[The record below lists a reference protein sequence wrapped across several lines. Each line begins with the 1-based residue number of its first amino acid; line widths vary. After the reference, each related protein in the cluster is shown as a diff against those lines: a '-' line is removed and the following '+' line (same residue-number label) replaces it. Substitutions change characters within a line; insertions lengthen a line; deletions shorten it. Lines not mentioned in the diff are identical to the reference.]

1 MRAVAGVWPA
11 DVVELLAEHPP
22 IDLHADTPS
31 WMRLGYDFLRRHRP
45 PFPGAA
51 LGWHLDLPRL
61 REGGFGGVLF
71 GLVTAPIGRGDRPA
85 AVERQIGLVE
95 RAAAASGG
103 GLVRAAGPGGF
114 AAAAGRGAVGY
125 GFGLEGAHA
134 LEGCLDLLEGWAR
147 RGLRYLTVTHFSRN
161 PAGTP
166 RVGLGMRP
174 DGGLTAW
181 GAALVEACEACG
193 VVLDVAHASIRTR
206 DGVLARARRPVIV
219 SHAGVAAVHP
229 MWRNLDDA
237 AIRAVARGG
246 GVVGVIFGAQFLGG
260 RTADVVAAH
269 LEHLW
274 RAGGEELPA
283 LGSDWDGLIFVPRD
297 LRDPTQIGNLVR
309 ALLDRRIPRRVIGR
323 ILCGNARRVF
333 D

>member
-1 MRAVAGVWPA
+1 MERDLPA
-11 DVVELLAEHPP
+11 DAAELLAGHPP

-31 WMRLGYDFLRRHRP
+31 LMRLGYDFLRRHRP
-45 PFPGAA
+45 WLPGAA

-61 REGGFGGVLF
+61 RQGGFGGVFF
-71 GLVTAPIGRGDRPA
+71 GLVTAPVRLGDRVA
-85 AVERQIGLVE
+85 SVERQLGLVE

-103 GLVRAAGPGGF
+103 RLERADGAGGF
-114 AAAAGRGAVGY
+114 AAAAGRGAVAY
-125 GFGLEGAHA
+125 AFGLEGAHA
-134 LEGCLDLLEGWAR
+134 LEGRLDPLEGWAR

-161 PAGTP
+161 AAGTP

-174 DGGLTAW
+174 DDGLT
-181 GAALVEACEACG
+181 GFGRALVAACEDLG
-193 VVLDVAHASIRTR
+193 ITLDVAHASVRTR
-206 DGVLARARRPVIV
+206 ADVLAQARRPVIA

-229 MWRNLDDA
+229 MWRNLDDD
-237 AIRAVARGG
+237 AIRALARTG
-246 GVVGVIFGAQFLGG
+246 GVVGVIYGTQFLGG

-274 RAGGEELPA
+274 RVGGEDLPA
-283 LGSDWDGLIFVPRD
+283 LGSDWDGLILVPRD

-309 ALLDRRIPRRVIGR
+309 ALLDRRVPARVIGKLLR
-323 ILCGNARRVF
+323 ENVRRVF